1 MHRRMLNCMGG
12 LGLAM
17 LAHGGTAGA
26 ATTAFNK
33 MPDYEKFGIMVS
45 SAYHVRRCEVTVR
58 VNPTR
63 FAQSATALEKEGI
76 LDNATTDLIN
86 KRPEYYIGQAM
97 HEIVPTI
104 IYHTFLR
111 YTDAAT
117 CRFMF
122 RNRAGQDD
130 ALYGYTASEPTFL
143 SFVVRSHTMT
153 QVDWYKASFDE
164 IKEVA
169 AQFNE
174 DPAYAT
180 PATQEEGI
188 PPAQPTA
195 AGLPGA
201 EDEAPGVTDG
211 LR

>member
-1 MHRRMLNCMGG
+1 M
-12 LGLAM
+12 
-17 LAHGGTAGA
+17 GGTARA

-33 MPDYEKFGIMVS
+33 MPDYEKFGITVS

-63 FAQSATALEKEGI
+63 FAQSASALENEGI
-76 LDNATTDLIN
+76 LDNATPELISR
-86 KRPEYYIGQAM
+86 RPEYYIGQAM

-130 ALYGYTASEPTFL
+130 ALYGYTVSEPTFL

-164 IKEVA
+164 IRKS
-169 AQFNE
+169 
-174 DPAYAT
+174 PPSSMKT
-180 PATQEEGI
+180 PPTPL
-188 PPAQPTA
+188 PPHRRKAFRPSP
-195 AGLPGA
+195 LPWASPVRVMRSRG
-201 EDEAPGVTDG
+201 
-211 LR
+211 